1 MHFLKKGQKIRAW
14 VDPAPL
20 IRAMPERKHFF
31 FIEAFPYWWSNQF
44 SRSLNLTCSSLQLVV
59 LKTRELLGL
68 RSHSFL
74 CCLDRLIDREI
85 LIFLRSRKCVHSSF
99 LWINNDRLSGS
110 CMVFLLSTRDSSP
123 PPSC

>member
-1 MHFLKKGQKIRAW
+1 MVEKGPKNSGMGR
-14 VDPAPL
+14 PAPPHSDN
-20 IRAMPERKHFF
+20 ARKKTFF